1 MSLRAEII
9 ATVPM
14 AQVEQRL
21 FVIRAADMTLTS
33 DQAFTKAFTG
43 TNYMVTNIFG
53 VLKSGAFGVACI
65 GGIFTGSAKSG
76 DAVLAAAQSWASL
89 SGVGTAAAA
98 ALANLLV
105 TKVESATPN
114 LSLTTGNTGALTADI
129 FIVGVVVD

>member
-1 MSLRAEII
+1 MSLRAQTV
-9 ATVPM
+9 ATVAP

-21 FVIRAADMTLTS
+21 FVLRSADMTLTS

-43 TNYMVTNIFG
+43 TNYIVTNIFG
-53 VLKSGAFGVACI
+53 VLKSGAFGVACV
-65 GGIFTGSAKSG
+65 GGIFTGAAKAG
-76 DAVLAAAQSWASL
+76 DAILAAAQSWASL
-89 SGVGTAAAA
+89 SGAGTAAVA